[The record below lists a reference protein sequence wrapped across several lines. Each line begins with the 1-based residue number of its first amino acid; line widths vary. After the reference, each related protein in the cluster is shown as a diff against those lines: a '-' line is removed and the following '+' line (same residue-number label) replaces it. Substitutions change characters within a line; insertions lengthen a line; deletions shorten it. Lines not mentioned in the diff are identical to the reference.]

1 MEKLNHDLFIETIK
15 ILYEEGAN
23 DDARLYNLVHMYMDL
38 TDNKLNKELVTQQIH
53 DYLVDELYLIILKDV
68 FEDHKNNAK
77 EIINMISLDTS
88 SELLFNGVIDT
99 LNDLKRFINEN
110 IFDDQIMTMDEKP
123 MSVGELLKAATDPYS
138 I

>member
-38 TDNKLNKELVTQQIH
+38 TDNKLNKELATQQIH
-53 DYLVDELYLIILKDV
+53 DYLVNELFLVV
-68 FEDHKNNAK
+68 FEDLFEEHKRSIK
-77 EIINMISLDTS
+77 EFIDLISLDS
-88 SELLFNGVIDT
+88 SSDLLCDGIMYNC
-99 LNDLKRFINEN
+99 NDLKKLINEN
-110 IFDDQIMTMDEKP
+110 IFKDQIMTLDEKP
-123 MSVGELLKAATDPYS
+123 MSVGDLLKAATDPYS